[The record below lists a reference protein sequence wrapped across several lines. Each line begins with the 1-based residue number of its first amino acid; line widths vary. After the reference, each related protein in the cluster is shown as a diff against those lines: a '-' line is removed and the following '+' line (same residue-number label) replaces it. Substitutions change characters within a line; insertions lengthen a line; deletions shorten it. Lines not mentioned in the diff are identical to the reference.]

1 MRRTYVGAE
10 LRRLVARRAD
20 WICEYCLIHEDDT
33 YVGCGIDHVISEK
46 HGGPTTAD
54 NLAYACDVCNR
65 NKGSDIGSLS
75 ATDGTLTRFFNPR
88 TDRWGDH
95 FALAED
101 GVTIVARTEIG
112 AVTERILKLNAQ
124 PRLLERAELRE
135 TSSYPPSPARRRMF
149 SIA

>member
-1 MRRTYVGAE
+1 MTRTYVNAE
-10 LRRLVARRAD
+10 LRRLVAVRAQR
-20 WICEYCLIHEDDT
+20 ICEYCLIHEDDT
-33 YVGCGIDHVISEK
+33 YVGCGMDHIVSEK
-46 HGGPTTAD
+46 HGGATTPE

-65 NKGSDIGSLS
+65 NKGSDLGSLS
-75 ATDGTLTRFFNPR
+75 PDGTLTRFFNPR
-88 TDRWGDH
+88 IDHWADH